1 MVDKR
6 HLDVIYTILGIL
18 GICNYVG
25 DALGKLGQLFI
36 VISQTVRVCYAFD
49 ESYIQKL
56 IWKRGRVP
64 SGRDGSRYGR
74 RPILVN
80 PKGKRELQ
88 KPAPGPVFSK
98 WHF

>member
-36 VISQTVRVCYAFD
+36 LISQTVRVLYAFD

-56 IWKRGRVP
+56 N
-64 SGRDGSRYGR
+64 
-74 RPILVN
+74 LE
-80 PKGKRELQ
+80 KGTGAQ
-88 KPAPGPVFSK
+88 
-98 WHF
+98 